1 MANVKKTPEK
11 VERAVA
17 MMRSGST
24 LVQAAEA
31 VGVSPATV
39 MRWEREAPPA
49 PPRAAAA
56 PPAEPETPGGRVDI
70 DEFRK
75 MMRDGMRAS
84 EEAKANGN
92 MREAIAL
99 ANMAAKMAP
108 VIQRAEAAIGA
119 DPDALRFT
127 RSELARAEASILDR
141 AKKICDRPL
150 LCAGCSRALSVEWGS
165 GTSQSAPAEPEA

>member
-1 MANVKKTPEK
+1 
-11 VERAVA
+11 

-49 PPRAAAA
+49 PHVLAPDSPAAASDA
-56 PPAEPETPGGRVDI
+56 ALASELRD
-70 DEFRK
+70 
-75 MMRDGMRAS
+75 MMRGNMAASKQLRA
-84 EEAKANGN
+84 EGR
-92 MREAIAL
+92 MREATAFARGAGEL
-99 ANMAAKMAP
+99 AP
-108 VIQRAEAAIGA
+108 VIARIEAAQTQ

-150 LCAGCSRALSVEWGS
+150 LCAECSRALSVEWGL
-165 GTSQSAPAEPEA
+165 GTSASEPTEPV